1 MTDSTDGGR
10 VNCQDEQRTT
20 ILRAYLALWDASPS
34 CARAYTARCLAGC
47 SWLQI
52 SEDMDIRY
60 DYVGHLISRAHLY
73 LTARQQ
79 GIPIDGGLERTASRV
94 KERLPDIRHRR
105 SLAWTIDTALRAM
118 LQEHAIDAMKLDD
131 ATYREEQIHPLCG

>member
-1 MTDSTDGGR
+1 
-10 VNCQDEQRTT
+10 VNFHDDERTI

-60 DYVGHLISRAHLY
+60 DYVGSLISRAHLY
-73 LTARQQ
+73 LIAQQQ
-79 GIPIDGGLERTASRV
+79 GIPLDGGLERTAYRV
-94 KERLPDIRHRR
+94 KERLPDNGQRH